1 MAEFRY
7 DNGEG
12 EKRIIVNGAPNM
24 IDLFAFR
31 DELMTAGIAAMKDP
45 KEALELMSAKRLG
58 LACVIDDDG
67 KLIGLFT
74 DGDLRRLLLK
84 SQKPISALFADDI
97 ITHARTEFT
106 SVDRNMDIEE
116 ALKLLQDQ
124 EIFDLPV
131 LDENGRLEGVI
142 HLHPAL
148 KELLVK

>member
-1 MAEFRY
+1 MRHGL
-7 DNGEG
+7 NWRSGGEMTLSTLTTN
-12 EKRIIVNGAPNM
+12 RTI
-24 IDLFAFR
+24 R
-31 DELMTAGIAAMKDP
+31 DILLSPADIPAMTGRTLV

-58 LACVIDDDG
+58 LACVVDDDG

-106 SVDRNMDIEE
+106 SVTRNMEIEE
-116 ALKLLQDQ
+116 ALKLLQDR

-148 KELLVK
+148 KELLAE

>member
-1 MAEFRY
+1 MTLSTSTNNRT
-7 DNGEG
+7 
-12 EKRIIVNGAPNM
+12 I
-24 IDLFAFR
+24 R
-31 DELMTAGIAAMKDP
+31 DILLSPADIPAMTGRTLV

-58 LACVIDDDG
+58 LACVVDDDG

-84 SQKPISALFADDI
+84 SQKPISALFADAI

-106 SVDRNMDIEE
+106 SVTRNMGIEE
-116 ALKLLQDQ
+116 ALKLLQDR

-131 LDENGRLEGVI
+131 IDENGRLEGVI

-148 KELLVK
+148 KELLAE